1 MRITQI
7 EVENVLKLRHV
18 SIEVSQAIV
27 WISGEN
33 GQGKS
38 SLAEVMKHTLAN
50 RVTRGGEKD
59 ADQLKKNEFINFV
72 HWGEKLGAVRIGF
85 EGGSATLTLPKGT
98 RTFSMDD
105 LSMRQM
111 QSMQAAMPYVMDPE
125 RFARVTADERRTY
138 LFELTK
144 VDTSAKAVSQRLL
157 AKGHAEERVKMV
169 APLVAASFG
178 EACDEAKAKA
188 RDAKA
193 AWKVLTGETWGS
205 EKAPEWKA
213 VAPAFSDDDI
223 ATATALVEQKTAEYG
238 EANQALGVLNEKARA
253 YNAAAEQRESLTLK
267 AARIDSIKAKL
278 ATDEAELANW
288 TKKVAETL
296 ALAEGGKA
304 KTALVCPHCAAL
316 TEMQDGKLVEF
327 VQISKVADAEA
338 IAKLPEYRKALATME
353 TSVVNDKRD
362 LSNAE
367 NAAASLAALGDM
379 ERPGTADL
387 DAARAAVERITGE
400 GKAARSQ
407 LDAAQALKAASESA
421 EQKTAD
427 ALAHHESVAAWLAI
441 AEALSPTGI
450 PAELMADALT
460 PFNTRLRASAEA
472 AFWPVAQIETDMNLT
487 VNGKPHHMESES
499 YQWRANALF
508 TEAISHFSGARLM
521 CLDRYDVL
529 VGQGR
534 GDLIDW
540 LQEIV
545 TRGEIDTVIVM
556 GSATSMPSGLPEAFQ
571 TEWISDGCIGVA
583 A

>member
-7 EVENVLKLRHV
+7 EVENVLALKHV
-18 SIEVSQAIV
+18 SIEVNQAIV

-38 SLAEVMKHTLAN
+38 SLAEVLKHTLAN

-59 ADQLKKNEFINFV
+59 AEQLKKGEFNNFL
-72 HWGEKLGAVRIGF
+72 HWGEKLGAVRIGL

-111 QSMQAAMPYVMDPE
+111 QAMQAAMPYVMDPE

-178 EACDEAKAKA
+178 EACEEAKLKA

-193 AWKVLTGETWGS
+193 SWKVLTGETWGS

-213 VAPAFSDDDI
+213 VAPEFSDDDI
-223 ATATALVEQKTAEYG
+223 AAATTLVEQKTDEYG
-238 EANQALGVLNEKARA
+238 TANQALGVLNEKARA
-253 YNAAAEQRESLTLK
+253 YAAAAEQRESLTLK
-267 AARIDSIKAKL
+267 AGRIDSIKTKL

-288 TKKVAETL
+288 TQKVAETQ
-296 ALAEGGKA
+296 ALAEGGKE
-304 KTALVCPHCAAL
+304 KTPLVCPHCAAL
-316 TEMQDGKLVEF
+316 AELRDGKLVDF
-327 VQISKVADAEA
+327 VQVSKVADAEA
-338 IAKLPEYRKALATME
+338 IANLPKYRKALETME
-353 TSVVNDKRD
+353 SSVANDKRD
-362 LSNAE
+362 LANAE
-367 NAAASLAALGDM
+367 AAVASLAALSDM
-379 ERPGTADL
+379 EKPSTADL
-387 DAARAAVERITGE
+387 EAARAAVERITGE
-400 GKAARSQ
+400 GKAARAQ
-407 LDAAQALKAASESA
+407 LDAAQALKTAAESA

-441 AEALSPTGI
+441 ADALSPTGI
-450 PAELMADALT
+450 PAELMTDALA
-460 PFNTRLRASAEA
+460 PFNARLRASAET
-472 AFWPVAQIETDMNLT
+472 AFWPVAQIEADMSLT
-487 VNGKPHHMESES
+487 VNGTPHHMESES
-499 YQWRANALF
+499 YKWRANALF

-534 GDLIDW
+534 GDLIEW

-545 TRGEIDTVIVM
+545 AKGEIDTVIVM
-556 GSATSMPSGLPEAFQ
+556 GSATSMPSGLPGAFQ
-571 TEWISDGCIGVA
+571 TEWISNGQIGVA

>member
-472 AFWPVAQIETDMNLT
+472 AFWPVAQIETDMSLT
-487 VNGKPHHMESES
+487 VNGKPHHIESES

>member
-7 EVENVLKLRHV
+7 EVENVLKLKHV

-38 SLAEVMKHTLAN
+38 SLAEVLKHTLAN

-59 ADQLKKNEFINFV
+59 ADQLKKNEFANFV

-85 EGGSATLTLPKGT
+85 DGGSATLTLPKGT
-98 RTFSMDD
+98 RTFTMDD

-111 QSMQAAMPYVMDPE
+111 QSMQAAMPFVMDPE
-125 RFARVTADERRTY
+125 RFARITADERRTY

-213 VAPAFSDDDI
+213 VAPAFSDEDI
-223 ATATALVEQKTAEYG
+223 AATSALVEQKTNEYG

-253 YNAAAEQRESLTLK
+253 YNVAAEQRETL
-267 AARIDSIKAKL
+267 AAAAGRIDSIKVKL

-288 TKKVAETL
+288 TQKVAETQ
-296 ALAEGGKA
+296 ALAEGGKE
-304 KTALVCPHCAAL
+304 KTPLVCPHCAAL
-316 TEMQDGKLVEF
+316 AEMRDGKLVEF
-327 VQISKVADAEA
+327 VQVSKIADQEA
-338 IAKLPEYRKALATME
+338 IAALPQYRNALKMME
-353 TSVVNDKRD
+353 TSVANDKRD
-362 LSNAE
+362 LANAE
-367 NAAASLAALGDM
+367 AAATSLAALGNM
-379 ERPGTADL
+379 EQPSAADL

-400 GKAARSQ
+400 GRAARGQ
-407 LDAAQALKAASESA
+407 LDAAQALKVAAESA

-427 ALAHHESVAAWLAI
+427 ALSQHEAVTAWLAI
-441 AEALSPTGI
+441 ADDLSPTGI

-460 PFNTRLRASAEA
+460 PFNDRLRASARSSY
-472 AFWPVAQIETDMNLT
+472 WPVAKIESDMSLT
-487 VNGKPHHMESES
+487 VDGHPHHMYSES
-499 YQWRANALF
+499 FRWRANAHF
-508 TEAISHFSGARLM
+508 AEAISYFSGARIL
-521 CLDRYDVL
+521 CLDRYDLL

-540 LQEIV
+540 LQDLVEKGDV
-545 TRGEIDTVIVM
+545 DTVIVM
-556 GSATSMPSGLPEAFQ
+556 GSATSMPSGLPAAFQ

>member
-7 EVENVLKLRHV
+7 EVENVLALKRV
-18 SIEVSQAIV
+18 AIEVNQAIV

-33 GQGKS
+33 GHGKS
-38 SLAEVMKHTLAN
+38 SLAEVLKHTLAN

-59 ADQLKKNEFINFV
+59 AEQLKKNEFINFV
-72 HWGEKLGAVRIGF
+72 HWGEKLGAVRIAF
-85 EGGSATLTLPKGT
+85 DGGSATLTLPKGT

-105 LSMRQM
+105 LSMRKM

-125 RFARVTADERRTY
+125 RFAKVSADERRTY

-193 AWKVLTGETWGS
+193 AWKALTGETWGS

-223 ATATALVEQKTAEYG
+223 AAASALVEQKTAEYG

-253 YNAAAEQRESLTLK
+253 YAAAADQRESLTLK
-267 AARIDSIKAKL
+267 AGRIDSIKAKL

-288 TKKVAETL
+288 TQKVAETQ
-296 ALAEGGKA
+296 ALAEGGKE
-304 KTALVCPHCAAL
+304 KTPLVCPHCAAL
-316 TEMQDGKLVEF
+316 AELQDGKLVDF
-327 VQISKVADAEA
+327 VQVSKVADAEA
-338 IAKLPEYRKALATME
+338 IENLPKYRKALETME
-353 TSVVNDKRD
+353 TSVANDKRD
-362 LSNAE
+362 LVNAE
-367 NAAASLAALGDM
+367 AAVASLAALGDM
-379 ERPGTADL
+379 AQPSAADL
-387 DAARAAVERITGE
+387 EAARAVVERITGE

-407 LDAAQALKAASESA
+407 LDAAQALKTAAESA

-460 PFNTRLRASAEA
+460 PFNDRLRASAA
-472 AFWPVAQIETDMNLT
+472 SSYWPVAQIENDMSLT
-487 VNGKPHHMESES
+487 VDGHPHHMQSES
-499 YQWRANALF
+499 YQWRANAHF
-508 TEAISHFSGARLM
+508 AEAISYFSGARLL
-521 CLDRYDVL
+521 CLDRYDLL

-540 LQEIV
+540 LQDIV
-545 TRGEIDTVIVM
+545 AKGEVDTVIVM
-556 GSATSMPSGLPEAFQ
+556 GSATAMPSGLPDAFQ
-571 TEWISDGCIGVA
+571 TEWISDGRIGVA

>member
-7 EVENVLKLRHV
+7 EVENVLKLKHV
-18 SIEVSQAIV
+18 SIEVSRAIV

-38 SLAEVMKHTLAN
+38 SLAEVLKHTLAN

-59 ADQLKKNEFINFV
+59 AEQLKKNEFINFV
-72 HWGEKLGAVRIGF
+72 HWGEKLGAVRIAF
-85 EGGSATLTLPKGT
+85 EGGSASLTLPKGT

-193 AWKVLTGETWGS
+193 AWKALTGETWGS

-223 ATATALVEQKTAEYG
+223 AAATALVEQKTTEYG

-253 YNAAAEQRESLTLK
+253 YNEAAQQRETLTLK
-267 AARIDSIKAKL
+267 AGRIDSVKAKL

-288 TKKVAETL
+288 IQKVAATQ
-296 ALAEGGKA
+296 ALAEGGKE
-304 KTALVCPHCAAL
+304 KTPLVCPHCAAL
-316 TEMQDGKLVEF
+316 SELHDGKLVDF
-327 VQISKVADAEA
+327 VQVSKVADAEA
-338 IAKLPEYRKALATME
+338 IANLPKYKKALDTME
-353 TSVVNDKRD
+353 ASVANDKRD
-362 LSNAE
+362 LANAE
-367 NAAASLAALGDM
+367 AAVASLAALSDM

-387 DAARAAVERITGE
+387 DAARAAVERITSE
-400 GKAARSQ
+400 GKAARAQ
-407 LDAAQALKAASESA
+407 LDAAQALKTAAESA
-421 EQKTAD
+421 EQKTSD

-450 PAELMADALT
+450 PAELMTDALA
-460 PFNTRLRASAEA
+460 PFNARLRSSAET
-472 AFWPVAQIETDMNLT
+472 AFWPVVQIETDMSLT
-487 VNGKPHHMESES
+487 VDGKPHHMESES
-499 YQWRANALF
+499 YQWRANALL
-508 TEAISHFSGARLM
+508 TEAISHFSGARIM

-545 TRGEIDTVIVM
+545 AKGEIDTVIVM
-556 GSATSMPSGLPEAFQ
+556 GSATSMPTGLPDAFQ
-571 TEWISDGCIGVA
+571 TEWISNGQIGVA

>member
-7 EVENVLKLRHV
+7 EVENVLALKHV
-18 SIEVSQAIV
+18 SIEVNQAIV

-38 SLAEVMKHTLAN
+38 SLAEVLKHTLAN

-59 ADQLKKNEFINFV
+59 AEQLKKGEFLNFV

-85 EGGSATLTLPKGT
+85 DGGSATLTLPKGT

-125 RFARVTADERRTY
+125 RFARVTPDERRTY

-178 EACDEAKAKA
+178 EACEEAKLKA

-253 YNAAAEQRESLTLK
+253 YASAAEQRESLTQK
-267 AARIDSIKAKL
+267 AARIASIKTKL

-288 TKKVAETL
+288 TRKVAETQ
-296 ALAEGGKA
+296 ALAEGGKE
-304 KTALVCPHCAAL
+304 KTPLICPHCAAL
-316 TEMQDGKLVEF
+316 AELQDGKLVEF
-327 VQISKVADAEA
+327 VQVSKVADAEA
-338 IAKLPEYRKALATME
+338 IANLPKYKKALETME
-353 TSVVNDKRD
+353 ASVANDKRD
-362 LSNAE
+362 LANAE
-367 NAAASLAALGDM
+367 AAVASLAALGDM
-379 ERPGTADL
+379 EQPSTADL
-387 DAARAAVERITGE
+387 EAARATVERITGE
-400 GKAARSQ
+400 GKAARAQ
-407 LDAAQALKAASESA
+407 LDAAQALKTAAESA

-441 AEALSPTGI
+441 ADALSPTGI
-450 PAELMADALT
+450 PAELMTDALA
-460 PFNTRLRASAEA
+460 PFNARLRASADT
-472 AFWPVAQIETDMNLT
+472 AFWPVAQIEADMSLT
-487 VNGKPHHMESES
+487 VNGTPHHMESES
-499 YQWRANALF
+499 YKWRANALF
-508 TEAISHFSGARLM
+508 TEAISHFSGTRLM

-534 GDLIDW
+534 GDLIEW

-545 TRGEIDTVIVM
+545 AKGEIDTVIVM
-556 GSATSMPSGLPEAFQ
+556 GSATSMPSGLPSAFQ
-571 TEWISDGCIGVA
+571 TEWISNGQIGVA

>member
-7 EVENVLKLRHV
+7 EVENVLALKHV
-18 SIEVSQAIV
+18 AIEVNQAIV

-38 SLAEVMKHTLAN
+38 SLAEVLKHTLAN

-72 HWGEKLGAVRIGF
+72 HRGQKLGAVRIGF
-85 EGGSATLTLPKGT
+85 DGGSATLTLPKGT
-98 RTFSMDD
+98 RTFQMDD

-111 QSMQAAMPYVMDPE
+111 QAMQAAMPYVMDPE

-157 AKGHAEERVKMV
+157 NKGHAEERVKMV

-223 ATATALVEQKTAEYG
+223 AAASALVDQKTSEYG

-253 YNAAAEQRESLTLK
+253 YAAAAEQRESLTVK
-267 AARIDSIKAKL
+267 AGRIASIKAKL
-278 ATDEAELANW
+278 ATDEADLANW
-288 TKKVAETL
+288 TQKVAGTQ
-296 ALAEGGKA
+296 ALAEGGKE
-304 KTALVCPHCAAL
+304 KTPLVCPHCAAL
-316 TEMQDGKLVEF
+316 AELQDGKLVEF
-327 VQISKVADAEA
+327 VQVSKVADAEA
-338 IAKLPEYRKALATME
+338 IANLPKYRKALETME
-353 TSVVNDKRD
+353 ASVANDKRD
-362 LSNAE
+362 LTNAE
-367 NAAASLAALGDM
+367 AAVASLVALGDM
-379 ERPGTADL
+379 EQPSTADL

-400 GKAARSQ
+400 GRAARAE
-407 LDAAQALKAASESA
+407 LDAAQALKTAAESA
-421 EQKTAD
+421 EHKTTD

-450 PAELMADALT
+450 PADLMTDAFA
-460 PFNTRLRASAEA
+460 PFNARLRASAETA
-472 AFWPVAQIETDMNLT
+472 YWPVVQIETDMSLT
-487 VNGKPHHMESES
+487 VNGNPHHMESES
-499 YQWRANALF
+499 YQWRANALL

-540 LQEIV
+540 LNEIV
-545 TRGEIDTVIVM
+545 AKGEIDTVIVM
-556 GSATSMPSGLPEAFQ
+556 GSATSMPSGLPPAFQ
-571 TEWISDGCIGVA
+571 TEWISNGQIGVA